1 MKTKTQ
7 DFPFLTAAPTNYKT
21 FNKSKS
27 SELIDVEVY
36 STKSSEDAKFSKS
49 ALRDFLTVVALSLHA
64 IFEGLAVGLEKD
76 QHDVWILFAGDF
88 LCLDYGSVFSS
99 NSPTLPICPI
109 LWTLSNIPDWSI
121 FLLPIMINLSILSK
135 VSIMFNFITFS
146 HLVPICPFLFILSEF
161 SRLYIETS

>member
-76 QHDVWILFAGDF
+76 QHDVWILFAGDSMISRV
-88 LCLDYGSVFSS
+88 LIMGQFSS

-109 LWTLSNIPDWSI
+109 LWTLSNIPDSTFPT
-121 FLLPIMINLSILSK
+121 FL
-135 VSIMFNFITFS
+135 
-146 HLVPICPFLFILSEF
+146 C
-161 SRLYIETS
+161 YIK

>member
-76 QHDVWILFAGDF
+76 QHDVWILFAGRPF
-88 LCLDYGSVFSS
+88 
-99 NSPTLPICPI
+99 
-109 LWTLSNIPDWSI
+109 
-121 FLLPIMINLSILSK
+121 
-135 VSIMFNFITFS
+135 VSIS
-146 HLVPICPFLFILSEF
+146 K
-161 SRLYIETS
+161 